1 MMITLTLDELLAWT
15 DEERG
20 KWETW
25 CAARPDALAIPLKG
39 GRFGTVGGLIGHIFE
54 AEWRQSHR
62 LTGEAVP
69 ERVDPANAPARLIF
83 DRGRASRLAFRTAV
97 AKVAEAAWPELLA
110 FDTASG
116 RISVTKRKLALH
128 LPLHEIRHWAQIA
141 RTVREHDLAP
151 PGKHDLMFSE
161 AVR

>member
-1 MMITLTLDELLAWT
+1 MITMSLDELLAWT

-20 KWETW
+20 KWEKW
-25 CAARPDALAIPLKG
+25 CAEHPEGLTFALKG
-39 GRFGTVGGLIGHIFE
+39 DRFGNVGGLIGHIFE

-83 DRGRASRLAFRTAV
+83 DRGRASRMAFRTAV
-97 AKVAEAAWPELLA
+97 AKMTDAAWQDLLS

-116 RISVTKRKLALH
+116 KISVTKRKLALH
-128 LPLHEIRHWAQIA
+128 LPLHEVRHWAQIA
-141 RTVREHDLAP
+141 RTVREHDIAP